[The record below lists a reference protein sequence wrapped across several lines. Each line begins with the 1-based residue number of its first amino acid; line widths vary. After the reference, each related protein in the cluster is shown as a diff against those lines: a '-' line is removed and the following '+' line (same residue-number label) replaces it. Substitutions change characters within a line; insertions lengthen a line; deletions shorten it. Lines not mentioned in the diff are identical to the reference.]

1 MTTLSVPSPEEFI
14 SNFPE
19 ETLPKISGLPT
30 YETLTELRKALKYNA
45 SSVPSTLGGGNN
57 GYLGIVVSTAV
68 YASIDPTPFITPVDP
83 GVQPNI
89 PVGTT
94 AAATAVIVRAH
105 QEHQRQFREH
115 QNLQRALKKQLQVSV
130 EPLYLRAIRD
140 SNAGFNNI
148 TIYDMLR
155 HLFDSYGQ
163 ITPLDIKDNYDR
175 MYTPWNPS
183 TPFEMLIDQID
194 EAQEF
199 ADAGNQA
206 FSAAQ
211 ILNCA
216 YTLVFNTGLFF
227 DDCKA
232 WNNKQDADKTWTNF
246 KKHFAEAHRTLKL
259 QQRTSQQ
266 AGFHGANAAY
276 GSFQPT
282 PTSKFLDD
290 TTEALANLATA
301 SAADRQ
307 AFTTLTNTIADL
319 TKQLKAK
326 DDEISKLKSIN
337 SAQYPRRQRN
347 NNNYCWT
354 HGFLVG
360 KKHTSES
367 CNTPAAGH
375 QKDATARDN
384 KGGSQAGKNN

>member
-1 MTTLSVPSPEEFI
+1 MTSPTVPSPEEFI

-19 ETLPKISGLPT
+19 ETLPKIIGLPN
-30 YETLTELRKALKYNA
+30 YENLSELRKALKYNA
-45 SSVPSTLGGGNN
+45 SSVTSTLGGGNN
-57 GYLGIVVSTAV
+57 GYLGIVVSPAV
-68 YASIDPTPFITPVDP
+68 YASIDPTPFLTPVDP
-83 GVQPNI
+83 GIQPDI
-89 PVGTT
+89 PPGTS
-94 AAATAVIVRAH
+94 AANTAVIVRAH
-105 QEHQRQFREH
+105 QEQQRQYKEH
-115 QNLQRALKKQLQVSV
+115 QNLQRALKKQLQNAV
-130 EPLYLRAIRD
+130 EPLYLRAIKD
-140 SNAGFNNI
+140 SNAGYNNI
-148 TIYDMLR
+148 NIYDMLR

-227 DDCKA
+227 DDCKM
-232 WNNKQDADKTWTNF
+232 WNNKAEADKTWSNF
-246 KKHFAEAHRTLKL
+246 KKHFSEAHRVLKL

-266 AGFHGANAAY
+266 AGFHSANLAQGIFQHQQPAAR
-276 GSFQPT
+276 FI
-282 PTSKFLDD
+282 DEA
-290 TTEALANLATA
+290 TEALANLATA

-307 AFTTLTNTIADL
+307 AFSTLTNTIADL
-319 TKQLKAK
+319 TAQLKAK
-326 DDEISKLKSIN
+326 DDEIAKLKKF
-337 SAQYPRRQRN
+337 QVTRRPRN

-360 KKHTSES
+360 KQHTSES
-367 CNTPAAGH
+367 CHTPAPGH
-375 QKDATARDN
+375 KKEATARN
-384 KGGSQAGKNN
+384 TLGGNQAGKNA